1 MCPSTPRMAKPAR
14 SQSAQCELA
23 SVDNRAH
30 LAAINKIDERTP
42 HALERVSRFVLRMTE
57 TFPDPRS
64 NSVKWRVL
72 LFRFLLRI
80 ALRFYIAHF
89 RAGKHSLGARDVA
102 AIRADANRA
111 DRSRGLILQRDDP
124 N

>member
-57 TFPDPRS
+57 TFPDPCS
-64 NSVKWRVL
+64 DSVKWRVL
-72 LFRFLLRI
+72 LIWFLLSI
-80 ALRFYIAHF
+80 PLRFHIAHF
-89 RAGKHSLGARDVA
+89 RAGKHSLGARDVS
-102 AIRADANRA
+102 AIGADVNRA
-111 DRSRGLILQRDDP
+111 DRPRSSVR
-124 N
+124 NV